1 MVVTWLMDRSE
12 HRAVH
17 RLEVNCEP
25 RSEVMTVGTP
35 NRWIQPVKRAAAQS
49 AAAMLLSGTASGQRV
64 VLSTTVNK

>member
-1 MVVTWLMDRSE
+1 MDRRE
-12 HRAVH
+12 HSAVH
-17 RLEVNCEP
+17 KQEVNCAP
-25 RSEVMTVGTP
+25 RSDVMVVGTP